1 MSAINALP
9 VGESILFPLLNLP
22 RLAGMA
28 AGLSMLGG
36 CASITGSQNQP
47 LSVATRDLNGV
58 EVKRAECTLNNN
70 KGQWYVSTPGTVMVV
85 RSSDDLLVMCEK
97 ENYETGYVTAISSV
111 KGMMFGN
118 ILFGG
123 VVGAIVDHAQ
133 GSGYEY
139 PGLIP
144 VVMGKRL
151 SIKSDQ
157 PSAEETAGRTE
168 AAPNPDNFLINR

>member
-1 MSAINALP
+1 MI
-9 VGESILFPLLNLP
+9 FPLLNFQ

-28 AGLSMLGG
+28 FSLSMLGG

-47 LSVATRDLNGV
+47 LSVETRDLNGV
-58 EVKRAECTLNNN
+58 EVKRAECKLNNN
-70 KGQWYVSTPGTVMVV
+70 KGQWYVSTPGTVMVA

-97 ENYETGYVTAISSV
+97 ENHETGYVTAISSV

-123 VVGAIVDHAQ
+123 VVGAVVDHAQ

-139 PGLIP
+139 PGFIP
-144 VVMGKRL
+144 VVMGKRT
-151 SIKSDQ
+151 SIKSVKL
-157 PSAEETAGRTE
+157 SAEETSGSPE
-168 AAPNPDNFLINR
+168 AARNPDNLLINR